1 MTPKF
6 LPDDVPNLTGKV
18 AIVTGP
24 KRGLGLETVH
34 LLARRGCTVYLA
46 GRGDLVQT
54 IADLKK
60 ARPDVA
66 NAELYPLELDLSSI
80 TTAAA
85 AADRFPGERLDIVIA
100 NAGISMNNSV
110 APSPEGWEH
119 HFQTNHLGHFAFI
132 EGLLPLLVESP
143 EARIVVTSSE
153 AYKFATKG
161 IDFDS
166 LRKDVDPSLLG
177 LMGCMKRY
185 GQSKLA
191 NTLYVRELQRR
202 LLEKGVKNVYVNAAN
217 PGVIASTGL
226 GGDGSQFGL
235 PKFVP
240 VALRKVGGALIGFN
254 LQGGAM
260 TQVWAAT
267 ARNIVDEDIRGQ
279 YIMPA
284 MGWSGGYHHSKVA
297 DPLDHAKDDEA
308 AKKLWEVSVKAVT
321 EAEAKAGHGGLN

>member
-1 MTPKF
+1 MLMLRIP
-6 LPDDVPNLTGKV
+6 V
-18 AIVTGP
+18 
-24 KRGLGLETVH
+24 
-34 LLARRGCTVYLA
+34 
-46 GRGDLVQT
+46 
-54 IADLKK
+54 
-60 ARPDVA
+60 
-66 NAELYPLELDLSSI
+66 SS
-80 TTAAA
+80 
-85 AADRFPGERLDIVIA
+85 P
-100 NAGISMNNSV
+100 
-110 APSPEGWEH
+110 
-119 HFQTNHLGHFAFI
+119 
-132 EGLLPLLVESP
+132 LLPGATVTVER
-143 EARIVVTSSE
+143 AI
-153 AYKFATKG
+153 
-161 IDFDS
+161 
-166 LRKDVDPSLLG
+166 
-177 LMGCMKRY
+177 LMVLK
-185 GQSKLA
+185 
-191 NTLYVRELQRR
+191 
-202 LLEKGVKNVYVNAAN
+202 
-217 PGVIASTGL
+217 GVIASTGL